1 MSNIFCIYELIRG
14 VAVRWLH
21 EPCKCQMLAPA
32 PRFPSWEPR
41 GLPIGGRVHVTVS
54 DICGSSPAPSRS
66 SRGAAPD
73 VSMRAWWAAAGSAPI
88 PEFRSAISEDVDIN
102 RVREPWWH
110 AVRFNHSRA
119 RVLEPLLGII
129 NLNYRLFTYE
139 FQRPRRPPTIRSW
152 LPGYFFI
159 EFDMLHDAWG
169 QLNRIPGVIEI
180 LKRPLEAE
188 LIDDLVDRLPKRV
201 NALVSE
207 CESVPRGSPVRI
219 KSGTFEGHTAS
230 VTWSERKRVKI
241 VMMAFSLIG
250 RLKLKCAREMWRL
263 WRERCSRKR

>member
-1 MSNIFCIYELIRG
+1 
-14 VAVRWLH
+14 
-21 EPCKCQMLAPA
+21 
-32 PRFPSWEPR
+32 
-41 GLPIGGRVHVTVS
+41 
-54 DICGSSPAPSRS
+54 
-66 SRGAAPD
+66 
-73 VSMRAWWAAAGSAPI
+73 MRAWWQEEATAGSAPI

-119 RVLEPLLGII
+119 RVLEPLLGVI

-159 EFDMLHDAWG
+159 EFDMLHDAWV
-169 QLNRIPGVIEI
+169 QIKRIPGVIEI

-207 CESVPRGSPVRI
+207 CESVPRGSTVRI
-219 KSGTFEGHTAS
+219 RADSDHVA
-230 VTWSERKRVKI
+230 
-241 VMMAFSLIG
+241 
-250 RLKLKCAREMWRL
+250 
-263 WRERCSRKR
+263 